1 MDVREH
7 HKVETGK
14 IPEAI
19 HTPLG
24 EILTRFNGLDKQKE
38 YMMICRSGNRSSL
51 ASEWFID
58 KGFKVRNGGMM
69 KWNSDINQKGNM
81 EG

>member
-1 MDVREH
+1 M
-7 HKVETGK
+7 ETGK
-14 IPEAI
+14 IPGAI
-19 HTPLG
+19 HIPLG
-24 EILTRFNGLDKQKE
+24 EILTRFNGLYKQKE

-58 KGFKVRNGGMM
+58 KGFKVRNMAGGMM